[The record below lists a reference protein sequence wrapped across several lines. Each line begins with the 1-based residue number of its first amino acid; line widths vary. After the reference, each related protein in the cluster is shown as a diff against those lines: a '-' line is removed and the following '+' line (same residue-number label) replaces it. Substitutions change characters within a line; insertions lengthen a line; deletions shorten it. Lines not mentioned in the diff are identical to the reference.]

1 MNLQELTGQ
10 ESGIVIYSSG
20 QTIVANWHK
29 LGDNEL
35 PAVLTGL
42 VLLQTSYGEFEL
54 GFDLGH
60 VGSIGVLQQT
70 SYGEFEQRFEPKHID
85 DVSAYVQDNMT
96 TLEWDELGDI
106 ERLAKASEQT
116 SGTIYY
122 INADDIAV
130 EVVAPEGWN

>member
-42 VLLQTSYGEFEL
+42 VLL
-54 GFDLGH
+54 
-60 VGSIGVLQQT
+60 QT